1 LSLTTKRKEISM
13 STPQS
18 ILSLLEYKVGKICD
32 LLQGDD
38 GTEEGKLDLIARL
51 DHLELQLQ
59 DLINS
64 HQRIEN
70 LLSLVLKVLAKDEK

>member
-1 LSLTTKRKEISM
+1 M